1 MTLTISIP
9 TYNRVKELCVL
20 LDEIYRQAS
29 ELPNGA
35 LGVVVSDNASTDNTP
50 EMVDAMRQ
58 KFAGRSVDLKY
69 RCNETNVGFSP
80 NVISSVE
87 NAAGDYVL
95 IMGDDDSFEPGA
107 LKYLLGQISAHPEA
121 DVFFLKPIEY
131 DCELLSRAA
140 ESAVESDEVCVYGD
154 GVKYIEAARGF
165 PPALV
170 SGYVVRKSAW
180 LASGAADFAYS
191 MCVHMLAVARLLLRH
206 MVAVEI
212 CRPCIKYRGGQTNS
226 TWSRDELYPFRF
238 YLDSLMAVKL
248 MPTDADRHA
257 LKILRHLS
265 MRTIAFYLL
274 RQKVTGHP
282 FDSRQ
287 FYDYYRRAQNG
298 LDFYSFVVA
307 AIRMSPTFVL
317 RIVFGRWIR
326 KINERIGFCWEGE
339 SKHEDQ

>member
-9 TYNRVKELCVL
+9 TYNRAKELRVL
-20 LDEIYRQAS
+20 LDEIWCQAS
-29 ELPNGA
+29 ELPNGV
-35 LGVVVSDNASTDNTP
+35 LSVVVSDNASTDTTT
-50 EMVDAMRQ
+50 EMVESMRQ
-58 KFAGRSVDLKY
+58 KFAGRSVALEY
-69 RCNETNVGFSP
+69 RRNETNVGFSP

-87 NAAGDYVL
+87 KVSGDYVL
-95 IMGDDDSFEPGA
+95 IMGDDDSFESGT
-107 LKYLLGQISAHPEA
+107 LRYLFEQISEHPEA
-121 DVFFLKPIEY
+121 DVFFLKSIEY
-131 DCELLSRAA
+131 DCELSRRVS
-140 ESAVESDEVCVYGD
+140 ESTVESSDVRVFSD
-154 GVKYIEAARGF
+154 GVKYIEATRGF

-180 LASGAADFAYS
+180 LASGAPDFAYS
-191 MCVHMLAVARLLLRH
+191 MCVHMLAVARLLFRH
-206 MVAVEI
+206 VAAVEI

-226 TWSRDELYPFRF
+226 TWSRDDLYPFRF

-248 MPTDADRHA
+248 MPSDADHHA
-257 LKILRHLS
+257 LKILRRLS

-282 FDSRQ
+282 FDRRQ

-307 AIRMSPTFVL
+307 VIRMSPTFVL

-326 KINERIGFCWEGE
+326 KINKRIGFCWKGE
-339 SKHEDQ
+339 S

>member
-1 MTLTISIP
+1 MLTISIP
-9 TYNRVKELCVL
+9 TYNRANELRVL
-20 LDEIYRQAS
+20 LAEIYRQAS

-35 LGVVVSDNASTDNTP
+35 LGVVVSDNASTDNTQ

-58 KFAGRSVDLKY
+58 KFAGRSIDLKY
-69 RCNETNVGFSP
+69 SRNEKNVGFSP

-87 NAAGDYVL
+87 SAAGDYVL

-107 LKYLLGQISAHPEA
+107 LSYLFEQISEHPEA
-121 DVFFLKPIEY
+121 DVFFLKSIEY
-131 DCELLSRAA
+131 DCELLHRVS
-140 ESAVESDEVCVYGD
+140 ESMVESGEVRVYGD
-154 GVKYIEAARGF
+154 GVTYIEAARGF

-191 MCVHMLAVARLLLRH
+191 MCVHMLAVSRLLLSH
-206 MVAVEI
+206 VAAVEI

-248 MPTDADRHA
+248 MPSDADRHA
-257 LKILRHLS
+257 LKILRRLS

-287 FYDYYRRAQNG
+287 FHDYYRRAHG
-298 LDFYSFVVA
+298 GFDFYSLAVA
-307 AIRMSPTFVL
+307 VIRMSPAFVL

-326 KINERIGFCWEGE
+326 MVNQRIGFCWKGE
-339 SKHEDQ
+339 SKNENP